1 VNFGQIVRPGP
12 TRQSVEFTYIVA
24 AATLIMP
31 SAAFRWPGVM
41 MIMAPTP
48 MKTEFPEAGTLVQG
62 RPAGPPA
69 VVAFGV
75 LRCSKYGSNVDLHS
89 LSPGMELKIRWQARQ
104 REYRRE

>member
-1 VNFGQIVRPGP
+1 MNFGQIVRPGP

-69 VVAFGV
+69 VAAFGGTSMLEV
-75 LRCSKYGSNVDLHS
+75 WIKMWTCIPS
-89 LSPGMELKIRWQARQ
+89 RQ
-104 REYRRE
+104 GWN